1 MILLIMMKVQESVK
15 MCLNLLERP
24 VSALNCKI
32 FNICK
37 TIDKSLNL
45 LTGLFFLFKTENSL
59 GLLLLLSGCDMGD
72 ETAVSV
78 QYLLQCSDI
87 IILVIPTPAVMR
99 VKVLN
104 TSQCTTRQNQC
115 SKEHEADKTQCSSCY
130 LTDEVISTNRLWN
143 RVVSSGVTPL

>member
-1 MILLIMMKVQESVK
+1 MILIIIMKVQENEK
-15 MCLNLLERP
+15 MYLNLLERP

-37 TIDKSLNL
+37 TIDTSLNL
-45 LTGLFFLFKTENSL
+45 LTGLFFLFKTEISL
-59 GLLLLLSGCDMGD
+59 GLLLLLPGCDMGD

-104 TSQCTTRQNQC
+104 IT
-115 SKEHEADKTQCSSCY
+115 
-130 LTDEVISTNRLWN
+130 
-143 RVVSSGVTPL
+143 